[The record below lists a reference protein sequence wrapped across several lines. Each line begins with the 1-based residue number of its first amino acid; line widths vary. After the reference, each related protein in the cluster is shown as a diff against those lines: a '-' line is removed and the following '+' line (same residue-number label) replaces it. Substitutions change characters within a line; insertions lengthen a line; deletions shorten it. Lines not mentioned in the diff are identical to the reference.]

1 MSKFRQIT
9 FILFSLLC
17 TTFLYGQSKNY
28 TLSGYIKDGATG
40 ESLIGATVYTAELKS
55 GVVTN
60 DYGFFSLT
68 LPEGEYTVKSTYVG
82 YNSFSKKIKLNEN
95 KKLNIELTGTK
106 TELDEVLITGERE
119 DANVTDVQM
128 STQKMDIETM
138 LKIPALLGEVDVIKS
153 IQLLPG
159 VSSVGEGATGFNV
172 RGGGIGQ
179 NLVLLDEAPVFN
191 SSHLFGFFSVFNPDA
206 VKDVKL
212 IKGGI
217 PAQYGGRISSI
228 LDVRMKDSSPEKLSI
243 NGGVGVIFSRLSVEA
258 PIIKDKMSILVA
270 GRRSYIDILAKPFLE
285 EDLRSSKFNFWD
297 LTAKVNYDLSEKNKI
312 YLSAYWGRDNFG
324 DAESFDSGWGNITS
338 TFRWNHLFN
347 DKLVLNTVAYLSNYD
362 YNLNFRQN
370 ATDAFDWKSQIK
382 TYSIKPEFTWYL
394 GKNNTI
400 TMGAQSIYYDFS
412 PGTTSAMSGGQELPP
427 FELQNQFAL
436 ENALYI
442 GNDQKLSD
450 KITLQYGLR
459 WSSFTYLGPVTT
471 YEYEEA
477 AIPNT
482 RRDPVEN
489 SERVYGDWEPVK
501 TYFSLEPRLAI
512 KYQLNEKSS
521 IKASFTHMAQY
532 IHLISNTSAASPL
545 DVWSPSTNN
554 IVPQRG
560 EQYALG
566 YFRNMKDNT
575 FEFST
580 EVYYKPMRNLI
591 DYINGADLLLN
602 PYLEGDLLNST
613 GRAYGLEVYLR
624 KKKGKY
630 TGWLSYTLARSEQIT
645 EGINQSQ
652 YYPRRFDQAHNLTL
666 SNFYELNDRWSFAA
680 NFSLISGTPT
690 TFPTNQL
697 QIQGYGIP
705 HNVDDVRN
713 NQRIPYYHRLD
724 ISATLKGKKKPNRR
738 WEHYWIF
745 GVYNT
750 YARKN
755 PYSIYFLPS
764 DERPEQGKPAANEAI
779 QFSVLANIIPS
790 VSFNFK
796 W

>member
-1 MSKFRQIT
+1 MSKVRRVALI
-9 FILFSLLC
+9 IYSLFFSS
-17 TTFLYGQSKNY
+17 FLYGQTKNF
-28 TLSGYIKDGATG
+28 TLSGYIKDKTTG
-40 ESLIGATVYTAELKS
+40 ETLIGATVYANEIKA

-60 DYGFFSLT
+60 AYGFYSLT
-68 LPEGEYTVKSTYVG
+68 LPEGEYTIISTFVG
-82 YNSFSKKIKLNEN
+82 FQSFSKKVKLNDN
-95 KKLNIELTGTK
+95 KKLSIELSGTD

-119 DANVTDVQM
+119 DANVSDIQM

-138 LKIPALLGEVDVIKS
+138 LKIPALLGEVDIIKS

-206 VKDVKL
+206 VKEVKL

-228 LDVRMKDSSPEKLSI
+228 LDVRMKEGNAKELTVQ
-243 NGGVGVIFSRLSVEA
+243 GGIGVIFSRLTVEA
-258 PIIKDKMSILVA
+258 PIIKDKMSFLVA
-270 GRRSYIDILAKPFLE
+270 ARRSYIDILAKPFLE
-285 EDLRSSKFNFWD
+285 EDLRDSKFNFWD
-297 LTAKVNYDLSEKNKI
+297 LTAKVNYDINDNNKI

-324 DAESFDSGWGNITS
+324 AAGTFNSGWGNVTG

-347 DKLVLNTVAYLSNYD
+347 DKLFLNTTAYISDYD
-362 YNLNFRQN
+362 YDLSFSQDG
-370 ATDAFDWKSQIK
+370 TDAFNWKSRVK
-382 TYSIKPEFTWYL
+382 TYSVKPEFTWYL
-394 GKNNTI
+394 GSHSTV
-400 TMGAQSIYYDFS
+400 TFGAQSIYYDFA
-412 PGTTSAMSGGQELPP
+412 PGTTTAKSGGQELPP
-427 FELQNQFAL
+427 FALQNQYAL
-436 ENALYI
+436 ENAIYI
-442 GNDQKLSD
+442 GNDH
-450 KITLQYGLR
+450 KISNSISLQYGIR
-459 WSSFTYLGPVTT
+459 GSSFTYLGPVTT

-477 AIPNT
+477 VLPNT
-482 RRDPVEN
+482 RRDPIEE
-489 SERVYGDWEPVK
+489 SETVYGDWDPVE

-512 KYQLNEKSS
+512 KYQFNEKSS
-521 IKASFTHMAQY
+521 IKASYTHMAQY

-560 EQYALG
+560 DQYALG
-566 YFRNMKDNT
+566 YFRNIKNNT

-613 GRAYGLEVYLR
+613 GRAYGIEFYLR

-630 TGWLSYTLARSEQIT
+630 TGWLSYTLARSEQQT

-666 SNFYELNDRWSFAA
+666 SNFYTLNKRWSFAA

-705 HNVDDVRN
+705 HNVDGVRN

-724 ISATLKGKKKPNRR
+724 VSATLQGRKKPNRR
-738 WEHYWIF
+738 WEHYWVF
-745 GVYNT
+745 GFYNT

-764 DERPEQGKPAANEAI
+764 EERPEQGEPAPNQAI